1 MPLVVMAKDEP
12 ENPPRA
18 GETAEAPVGF
28 SIFGIAAGGA
38 SGAII
43 GFLAAGAISA
53 SAAALAGVI
62 AGLLMG
68 WQAARLT
75 EPKQPGN

>member
-12 ENPPRA
+12 EA
-18 GETAEAPVGF
+18 GHAANETADAPGGY
-28 SIFGIAAGGA
+28 SIFAIAAGGI
-38 SGAII
+38 SGAVI
-43 GFLAAGAISA
+43 GFLFAGAFSA

-75 EPKQPGN
+75 EPNR